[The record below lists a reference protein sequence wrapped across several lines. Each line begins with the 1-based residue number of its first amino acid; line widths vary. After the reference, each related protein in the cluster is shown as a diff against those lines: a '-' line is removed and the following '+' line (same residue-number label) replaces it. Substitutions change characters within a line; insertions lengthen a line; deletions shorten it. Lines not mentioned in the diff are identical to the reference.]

1 MNVVNAVWEKR
12 NIGVDTVEVTIE
24 ETDDVQTI
32 KDTLNNLEVEYI
44 VVKVPSSRSDVL
56 FLVQNMG
63 YYYIEDMISVVHNLH
78 DVCLPP
84 IQKRLYD
91 AIEIGVMDDND
102 INILYDE
109 IRKGLF
115 DSDRVFLDPFFS
127 KEQARNR
134 YINWVMDEA
143 KRGTELLKYVYK
155 GKTIGFFGLREQRNG
170 EFISFLGGIYLES
183 RKGGIGS
190 IVKVPQAVRERGGKK
205 VRTSVSTNN
214 PAQVRSLI
222 MNGYIPESIIHT
234 FIKHSKG
241 EKK

>member
-1 MNVVNAVWEKR
+1 M
-12 NIGVDTVEVTIE
+12 IGV
-24 ETDDVQTI
+24 
-32 KDTLNNLEVEYI
+32 
-44 VVKVPSSRSDVL
+44 
-56 FLVQNMG
+56 
-63 YYYIEDMISVVHNLH
+63 VHDLH
-78 DVCLPP
+78 DICLPP

-143 KRGTELLKYVYK
+143 KRGKELLKNIHK
-155 GKTIGFFGLREQRNG
+155 GKTIGFLDFVSKGMESSL
-170 EFISFLGGIYLES
+170 FLGGIYLES
-183 RKGGIGS
+183 RRGGIGS

-205 VRTSVSTNN
+205 GRRSVSTNN
-214 PAQVRSLI
+214 PGQVRSLI

>member
-1 MNVVNAVWEKR
+1 M
-12 NIGVDTVEVTIE
+12 IGV
-24 ETDDVQTI
+24 
-32 KDTLNNLEVEYI
+32 
-44 VVKVPSSRSDVL
+44 
-56 FLVQNMG
+56 
-63 YYYIEDMISVVHNLH
+63 VHDLH
-78 DVCLPP
+78 DICLPP

-143 KRGTELLKYVYK
+143 KRGKGLLKNIHK
-155 GKTIGFFGLREQRNG
+155 GKTIGFLDFVSKGMESSL
-170 EFISFLGGIYLES
+170 FLGGIYLES
-183 RKGGIGS
+183 RRGGIGS

-205 VRTSVSTNN
+205 VG
-214 PAQVRSLI
+214 QVYQPITLD
-222 MNGYIPESIIHT
+222 
-234 FIKHSKG
+234 K
-241 EKK
+241 